1 MPNVCNCLVADLLDD
16 GVLSAGLIPAVS
28 NALGEL
34 LVREEP
40 VLVPQ
45 RLTVM
50 AQAVGVRPSVVH
62 VEAVGGSGSDGHG
75 SSGGNGVASDLLA
88 AAAGQCGS
96 LQLDLTAL
104 DRYR

>member
-62 VEAVGGSGSDGHG
+62 VEAVGGGGSHG
-75 SSGGNGVASDLLA
+75 SRDSSGVVSDLSA
-88 AAAGQCGS
+88 TASGQCGS